1 MLDSHTTL
9 ACHPRPSSRAL
20 VRATL
25 VALLIAGAVT
35 ALPAVAQA
43 SDNDFFVNAVR
54 INTPGT
60 TLGSFSEAHDNIGAT
75 TEDGENGPFTQCATV
90 FYGATVWYWFF
101 PHVNGRVHVTVTT
114 SGAFD
119 PVASVIRWTGNGVT
133 EAFLED
139 GLCNGPIPGLN
150 RTDVPINGFVPVSA
164 GQQYAVQVGGAKS
177 PNTAGGT
184 AGTGDYSVFFDYDP
198 DSDGD
203 GLFDSEDQCD
213 SEAGPAIHAGCPDND
228 GDGIP
233 NRSDSCVN
241 LAGGPTYQGCPDA
254 DGDKVPE
261 GGEDKCEGLNP
272 ERVNRADRKPRDG
285 CPDNLR
291 ILSNTKQLVAPQ
303 RERHPHRRVLRR
315 GRAQGGASPSQVQAA
330 EWQQLR
336 QDARQACRCRHRP
349 QRRACKGHPAAR
361 HPQATQQD
369 AAVWLNDHGP
379 RDCPLRDRKVHSRQ
393 GRARE
398 ADLQAVPLH
407 HARHQEAAQEGL
419 RVSACPHSP
428 RAGGGGRGSVRSL
441 VRCGKGERRGRDDA
455 GVRRVSRRAPR
466 RSRCRTARRM
476 CLRLPP

>member
-9 ACHPRPSSRAL
+9 ACHPRLLARAL
-20 VRATL
+20 LRATL

-261 GGEDKCEGLNP
+261 GGQDHCEGLNP

-291 ILSNTKQLVAPQ
+291 ILTNTKQLVAPSGNGILIG
-303 RERHPHRRVLRR
+303 EFFVTGVPKGARV
-315 GRAQGGASPSQVQAA
+315 QVK
-330 EWQQLR
+330 
-336 QDARQACRCRHRP
+336 CKRP
-349 QRRACKGHPAAR
+349 NGSSCGKMLVKR
-361 HPQATQQD
+361 
-369 AAVWLNDHGP
+369 AAVATALG
-379 RDCPLRDRKVHSRQ
+379 
-393 GRARE
+393 
-398 ADLQAVPLH
+398 
-407 HARHQEAAQEGL
+407 
-419 RVSACPHSP
+419 
-428 RAGGGGRGSVRSL
+428 
-441 VRCGKGERRGRDDA
+441 
-455 GVRRVSRRAPR
+455 GVRAKATRRLAIHKRLSETLPYGSTITVRVTAPFAIGRFIRIRVVPGKLISKQFLCIKPGTKKPR
-466 RSRCRTARRM
+466 RKGCG
-476 CLRLPP
+476 